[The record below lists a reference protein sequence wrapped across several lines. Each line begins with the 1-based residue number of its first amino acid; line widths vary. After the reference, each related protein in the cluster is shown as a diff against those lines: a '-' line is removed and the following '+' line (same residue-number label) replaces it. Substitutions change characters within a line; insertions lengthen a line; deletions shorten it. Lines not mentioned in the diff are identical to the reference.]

1 MKIDIL
7 HIAKLANLTIDK
19 NEIKLFENQL
29 SSILLYIDK
38 LKEVKTENVKETSQV
53 TNLENILRD
62 DQTKPSLSQKEALSG
77 SKNTHNGL
85 FKIKAIFE

>member
-7 HIAKLANLTIDK
+7 HIAKLANLTIDN

-29 SSILLYIDK
+29 LSILSYIDK

-77 SKNTHNGL
+77 SKNTHNGF

>member
-7 HIAKLANLTIDK
+7 HIAKLANLTIDN

-29 SSILLYIDK
+29 LSILSYIDK